1 MTAFALILVL
11 AITAEA
17 LTEYA
22 KTIDKMLEQK
32 QYKTAVTQLAAL
44 VISVGLCIAAGANIY
59 DILGVRFVVFAG
71 RDWIGLVLTGIFA
84 SRGANYAADIVKA
97 LQTATQSKSQTT
109 EDKIV
114 KD

>member
-22 KTIDKMLEQK
+22 KTIDKMLEQT

-44 VISVGLCIAAGANIY
+44 VISVGLCIAARVNVYEA
-59 DILGVRFVVFAG
+59 LGVRFVVFAG

-84 SRGANYAADIVKA
+84 SRGANYASDILKR
-97 LQTATQSKSQTT
+97 LRGAT
-109 EDKIV
+109 DNI
-114 KD
+114 